1 VGSIDLRFQS
11 NYNGKTR
18 FRKVQGT
25 FVSDDNDKRT
35 RGQVYPFRPDRNG
48 SGPPDELPRR
58 LAAILAADIA
68 GYSRL
73 MGHDEEGTHA
83 RIRRQRREL
92 IEPTIAEHHGR
103 LVKYTG
109 DGFLAMFDSPV
120 EAVRCAIVIQQT
132 MIGRN
137 TSLPLEQR
145 ILYRIGVNLGDVIVD
160 TDDIYGEGV
169 NIAARLE
176 GIARPGDLYISGGVY
191 EQIKNKLVCGYQSL
205 GDRQVKNITDPVTVY
220 RVLPDPAALVA
231 ARRSNKFI
239 GAIISVGLLILGGV
253 GGYFFI
259 VKYYA
264 PQASPPL
271 ATAENAKAPE
281 PAVTPSAPQLP
292 SKPTEAP
299 AQIEIPK
306 VIPTPPTTTEKAKTP
321 EPAVTPSA
329 PQLPPKPTQQAPA
342 TVTPSAPLSKPTEA
356 PASTETP
363 KVSPAPPTP
372 VPTLLTPEM
381 IPIPGNSF
389 SMGSSDDVS
398 ERPIHRVTIKPFAI
412 SKFPVTVRE
421 WSQCV
426 AAKACSYVATG
437 KDEAPVT
444 NISWDDAQEFVRWL
458 SQVSQKTFRLPSEAE
473 WEYAARG
480 GTQTKYWWGD
490 QPQPDMANCKG
501 CGGAYDPSQPL
512 KVGSFKA
519 NPFGL
524 YDMGGSVDQWVEDC
538 WHKGYQ
544 GAPNEGSA
552 WLDKTCASRVIRSGS
567 WRNDQ
572 SYVRP
577 ASRQGYDAGVRYP
590 THGFR
595 VAAPP

>member
-1 VGSIDLRFQS
+1 VCFPG

-18 FRKVQGT
+18 FRKGQGT
-25 FVSDDNDKRT
+25 FVSDDKDKDT
-35 RGQVYPFRPDRNG
+35 RGQVYPFRPGRNG
-48 SGPPDELPRR
+48 SGPPEELPRR

-83 RIRRQRREL
+83 RIKRQRREL

-109 DGFLAMFDSPV
+109 DGFFAMFDSPV
-120 EAVRCAIVIQQT
+120 EAVRCAIVIQQN

-137 TSLPLEQR
+137 TSLPLDQR
-145 ILYRIGVNLGDVIVD
+145 ILYRIGVHLGDVIVD
-160 TDDIYGEGV
+160 ADDIYGEGV

-176 GIARPGDLYISGGVY
+176 GIASPGDLYISGGVY
-191 EQIKNKLVCGYQSL
+191 EQIKHKLVCGYQSL

-231 ARRSNKFI
+231 ARRSNKPI
-239 GAIISVGLLILGGV
+239 GLIISLGLIILGGV
-253 GGYFFI
+253 GGYFFV

-264 PQASPPL
+264 PQASLPST
-271 ATAENAKAPE
+271 TAEKGKALE

-299 AQIEIPK
+299 ATVTPSAPQSPAKPAEAPAQIEIPK
-306 VIPTPPTTTEKAKTP
+306 VSPPPPTTAERAKSP
-321 EPAVTPSA
+321 ELAVTPSA
-329 PQLPPKPTQQAPA
+329 PQSP
-342 TVTPSAPLSKPTEA
+342 SKPTGA
-356 PASTETP
+356 PAQIETP
-363 KVSPAPPTP
+363 KVSPTPPTP

-389 SMGSSDDVS
+389 AMGSNDDSS
-398 ERPIHRVTIKPFAI
+398 EKPVHRVTIKPFAI
-412 SKFPVTVRE
+412 GKFAVTVRE
-421 WSQCV
+421 WNQCV

-437 KDEAPVT
+437 KEEAPVT
-444 NISWDDAQEFVRWL
+444 NISWDDTQEFIRWL

-490 QPQPDMANCKG
+490 QAQPDMANCKG
-501 CGGAYDPSQPL
+501 CGGVYDPSQPL

-524 YDMGGSVDQWVEDC
+524 YDMGGSVDQWVQDC
-538 WHKGYQ
+538 WHKDYQ
-544 GAPNEGSA
+544 GAPSDGSA
-552 WLDKTCASRVIRSGS
+552 WLDKTCASRIIRSGS

-595 VAAPP
+595 VAAAP